1 MTCPIRI
8 DDDTVKGDSNMSAQ
22 RRIKVAVIF
31 GGRSVEHDVSIVTGH
46 QIMNAFPVEQY
57 EIVPVYISRDGRWFT
72 GDALA
77 KLDSFKDDGVLRRDG
92 VRACLLS
99 PDTRHHG
106 LIVDPLAGRLR
117 KSEVKRIDVAF
128 PALHGTHGE
137 DGSVQGLFELAD
149 IPYVGCATLGSAL
162 TNDKVMTKQV
172 LRQAGIPVLDDHW
185 VTRDQWLDDP
195 DAVLDDLLK
204 RFEFPLFIK
213 PATLGSSIG
222 IGRADSETLLRASID
237 IAANFDRRILIE
249 PAVTDG
255 IEINCSVIGFGD
267 GCEASTLEQPVSW
280 DEFLSYEDKYLRG
293 GEGMKSAE
301 RLVPAPISPG
311 FTARVKQTSIAA
323 FKAVDGR
330 GIARIDYLARPEAN
344 ALYLNEINTMPG
356 SLAFYLWREDGYKSS
371 DLVQKLVQLARDAH
385 AEKRR
390 NIYDYETN
398 LVDVASQRGIKGRK
412 TVK

>member
-1 MTCPIRI
+1 MSSRRRMT
-8 DDDTVKGDSNMSAQ
+8 
-22 RRIKVAVIF
+22 VAVVF

-46 QIMNAFPVEQY
+46 QIMNAFPVERF

-72 GDALA
+72 GEALA
-77 KLDSFKDDGVLRRDG
+77 KIDSFKDDGILRRDD

-99 PDTRHHG
+99 PDTRYHG
-106 LIVDPLAGRLR
+106 LIIDPLAGRLR

-128 PALHGTHGE
+128 PALHGSHGE
-137 DGSVQGLFELAD
+137 DGNVQGLFELAD
-149 IPYVGCATLGSAL
+149 IPYVGYATLGSAL
-162 TNDKVMTKQV
+162 TNDKIITKQI

-185 VTRDQWLDDP
+185 VSRDQWLDDP
-195 DAVLDDLLK
+195 DTVIDELLK
-204 RFEFPLFIK
+204 RFEFPLFVK

-249 PAVTDG
+249 PALTDG

-267 GCEASTLEQPVSW
+267 DFEASTLEQPVSW

-301 RLVPAPISPG
+301 RLVPAPISPE
-311 FTARVKQTSIAA
+311 FTERIKQTSIDA

-330 GIARIDYLARPEAN
+330 GIARIDYLARPEEN

-356 SLAFYLWREDGYKSS
+356 SLAFYLWREDGYTSS

-398 LVDVASQRGIKGRK
+398 LVNVASQRGIKGGK
-412 TVK
+412 SAK